1 MLQPSDERKRIVKMM
16 RGQLEQYDR
25 EMGRGK
31 LLENVDEMHV
41 EAGALVIG
49 RDVSSNCKENLAIV
63 VV

>member
-31 LLENVDEMHV
+31 LLENVDQKMWKQGHW
-41 EAGALVIG
+41 
-49 RDVSSNCKENLAIV
+49 
-63 VV
+63 